1 MTVYLVNILY
11 LVLFLVLY
19 WKDRRRMANG
29 FLFFILLVLSGASL
43 LRLAQDTQSEFLYF
57 AAQRALGT
65 GKLSQPF
72 GGAGACVVDGAERAG
87 HAGARQRAA
96 GGVLR
101 HAVR

>member
-57 AAQRALGT
+57 
-65 GKLSQPF
+65 
-72 GGAGACVVDGAERAG
+72 VVFEEKIGPKVKFLT
-87 HAGARQRAA
+87 HKQT
-96 GGVLR
+96 
-101 HAVR
+101 